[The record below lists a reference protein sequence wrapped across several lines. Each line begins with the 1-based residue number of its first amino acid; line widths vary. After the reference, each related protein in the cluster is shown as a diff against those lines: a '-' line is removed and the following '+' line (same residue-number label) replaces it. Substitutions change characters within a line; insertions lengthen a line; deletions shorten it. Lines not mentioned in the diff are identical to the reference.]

1 MTIDPSYYDA
11 SFVRIARYRN
21 LLDLFLPSEVD
32 EHFASVLFVAA
43 GDDDLYAS
51 FLREEATSRYS
62 ADVKRRFY
70 ELARH
75 FSAN

>member
-21 LLDLFLPSEVD
+21 LLNEFMSYELNESL
-32 EHFASVLFVAA
+32 ASVLWQAA
-43 GDDDLYAS
+43 SNDEMYIE
-51 FLREEATSRYS
+51 FLHEAATTRYS
-62 ADVKRRFY
+62 EDLIRRFY
-70 ELARH
+70 QLARQ